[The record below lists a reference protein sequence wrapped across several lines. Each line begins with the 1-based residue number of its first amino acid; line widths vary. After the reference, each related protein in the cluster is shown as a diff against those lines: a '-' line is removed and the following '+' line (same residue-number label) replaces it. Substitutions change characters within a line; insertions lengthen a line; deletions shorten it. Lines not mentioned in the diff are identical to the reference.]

1 MHYYS
6 PEVLGVLALLLCGYV
21 SYHLY
26 SRRLTKATQRHII
39 AKHGCKPC
47 ETVHSRY
54 PFGIDTL
61 QESVRMVSEHKAL
74 ENYQRLFHELDCH
87 THFSKF
93 LGTRLFTTIE
103 PDNIKAVLATDFKS
117 YSVGEDRK
125 KGLRPILG
133 DGIFNSDGT
142 AWQHSRE
149 LLRPCFVRSQIGD
162 IVLFEKHFKHFLHHI
177 PRDGSTVDLQSL
189 FFDLTMDIA
198 TEFLFGESTNS
209 LVPGKRR
216 PEDDRFVE
224 AFTYVQNTLDAKAG
238 ILTLFLPDRR
248 FNRSCKYVHGKLL
261 SLSLIGFPSPQLCL
275 CSGIRPNIRLASWP

>member
-1 MHYYS
+1 M
-6 PEVLGVLALLLCGYV
+6 
-21 SYHLY
+21 
-26 SRRLTKATQRHII
+26 
-39 AKHGCKPC
+39 
-47 ETVHSRY
+47 
-54 PFGIDTL
+54 
-61 QESVRMVSEHKAL
+61 
-74 ENYQRLFHELDCH
+74 
-87 THFSKF
+87 
-93 LGTRLFTTIE
+93 E
-103 PDNIKAVLATDFKS
+103 PYNIKAVLATDFKS

-133 DGIFNSDGT
+133 DGIFNSDGA

-149 LLRPCFVRSQIGD
+149 LLRPCFVRSQLGD
-162 IVLFEKHFKHFLHHI
+162 IDLFEKHFRHLLHHI
-177 PRDGSTVDLQSL
+177 PRDGSTMDLQSL

-209 LVPGKRR
+209 LVPDKRR

-261 SLSLIGFPSPQLCL
+261 SFSLMGVFWPPTPSSFGSPAQHQD
-275 CSGIRPNIRLASWP
+275 GITTVNGQRPGASSLAGGGAHLYRHSR